1 MWDSRCRT
9 SGESI
14 LDFLIQI
21 VTNFLHVIP
30 GFTLF
35 RRITKQIGRMKCW
48 HHLDSIQIL
57 KRPAKLCYSHLR
69 IKQISHGRISHD
81 DNHLGFNYS
90 DFTQQKGPAS
100 LGLCDCRLTVHRWS
114 AAIYV
119 SDEYFFARHADGL
132 DDFCQELTCSSNEG
146 SALRVLIGARRLT
159 DEHQTGVGVP
169 LAVDNVRALLAQG
182 ATRTVADFGSN
193 VFEPC
198 VEPRGGCVGD
208 RRTFLKQRSILDGRT
223 PAFFFHDFSYRK
235 RVAFN
240 RVNA

>member
-14 LDFLIQI
+14 LDFLIQK
-21 VTNFLHVIP
+21 VTNFLHVVP

-35 RRITKQIGRMKCW
+35 RRITQQICRMKCW

-57 KRPAKLCYSHLR
+57 KRPAKLCYSHLC

-81 DNHLGFNYS
+81 DNHLGFNDS
-90 DFTQQKGPAS
+90 NFTQQKGPAS

-119 SDEYFFARHADGL
+119 SDEYLLARHADGL
-132 DDFCQELTCSSNEG
+132 DDFCQELTCASNEG
-146 SALRVLIGARRLT
+146 SAFCVLIGARRLT
-159 DEHQTGVGVP
+159 NEHQTGVGVP
-169 LAVDNVRALLAQG
+169 LAVDNVRALLAQC
-182 ATRTVADFGSN
+182 ATRAVADFGSN
-193 VFEPC
+193 ALEPC
-198 VEPRGGCVGD
+198 VELRGGYAGD
-208 RRTFLKQRSILDGRT
+208 GRAFLRQRCILDRGT
-223 PAFFFHDFSYRK
+223 PAFFFHYCSFGK